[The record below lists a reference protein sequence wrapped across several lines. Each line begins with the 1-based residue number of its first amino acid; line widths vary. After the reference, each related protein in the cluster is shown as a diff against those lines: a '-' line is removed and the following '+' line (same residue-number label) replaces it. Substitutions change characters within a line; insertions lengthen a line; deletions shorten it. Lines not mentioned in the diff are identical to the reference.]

1 MLDGMNVLAIVPAR
15 SGSKGIP
22 NKNICK
28 LSGISLIGWAGLCLS
43 KLKWLDGKIIST
55 DSKDYAE
62 EGKRYGLDAP
72 FLRPEDLS
80 TDTSNIYDT
89 VVHALLEADKFYEK
103 TFDVVILTE
112 PTSPFRKP
120 EDLEEATKKLISS
133 HADSVVTVS
142 SLNSKC
148 HPAKALS
155 IKDDESLV
163 FYEAR
168 GAKVINRQSLEPLY
182 WRNGVCYVFNRVS
195 LLENSWFFTE
205 NTLPFIIDRDIV
217 NIDSPIELEWAEFLL
232 KKHSLTK

>member
-1 MLDGMNVLAIVPAR
+1 MLDGKHILAIVPAR

-22 NKNICK
+22 NKNMRK
-28 LSGISLIGWAGLCLS
+28 VLGISLIGRAGLCLS
-43 KLKWLDGKIIST
+43 KLNWLDGKIIST

-72 FLRPEDLS
+72 FLRPENLS

-103 TFDVVILTE
+103 TFDVVVLTE

-133 HADSVVTVS
+133 HAASVVTVS

-155 IKDDESLV
+155 IKDDERLG
-163 FYEAR
+163 FYEAL

-182 WRNGVCYVFNRVS
+182 WRNGVCYVINRES
-195 LLENSWFFTE
+195 LLKNSRFITD
-205 NTLPFIIDRDIV
+205 NTLPFIIDREIV
-217 NIDSPIELEWAEFLL
+217 NIDHPIELEWAEFLL
-232 KKHSLTK
+232 TKEREV